1 MSQTY
6 NIYIGFDPKEEVAYE
21 VLKWNLERIAK
32 NPLNIYPLKKS
43 ILEKIGLYNR
53 EYTEENGQ
61 KIDKIDSKPF
71 SSDFSFTRFL
81 VPALSMYKGWALYMD
96 CDMYPRSDI
105 CELFEEYNDPFHA
118 LYCVKHE
125 YTPEDDTKMDNQKQ
139 ELYYRKN
146 WSSLMLFNCE
156 HPQNQMLT
164 PNVVNT
170 QTGQYLHKFGWL
182 PDKPA
187 DIGSIHEEWNW
198 LDGHSPEELEAKNV
212 HFTTGG
218 PWFYNWKCKRE
229 MDGKYAAEWNN
240 DAVYMQ
246 TIGVLKDEVHKYFL

>member
-6 NIYIGFDPKEEVAYE
+6 NIYIGYDSKEEIAYRI
-21 VLKWNLERIAK
+21 LKWNLERISK
-32 NPLNIYPLKKS
+32 NPLNIFPLKKG
-43 ILEKIGLYNR
+43 ILEKIGMYNR
-53 EYTEENGQ
+53 EYTVENGQ
-61 KIDKIDSKPF
+61 KIDKIDGKPF
-71 SSDFSFTRFL
+71 SSEFSFSRFL
-81 VPALSMYKGWALYMD
+81 VPALNMYQGWALYMD

-118 LYCVKHE
+118 IYCVKHE
-125 YTPEDDTKMDNQKQ
+125 YAPDDNTKMDNQKQ
-139 ELYYRKN
+139 EQYYRKN

-164 PNVVNT
+164 PYVVNT
-170 QTGQYLHKFGWL
+170 QTGQYLHKWGWV
-182 PDKPA
+182 PAKPA
-187 DIGSIHEEWNW
+187 DIGAIHEERNW
-198 LDGHSPEELEAKNV
+198 LAGHSPEELEAKNV

-240 DAVYMQ
+240 DAVYLQ

>member
-6 NIYIGFDPKEEVAYE
+6 NIYIGFDPKEEAAYE

-32 NPLNIYPLKKS
+32 NPLNIFPLKNNV
-43 ILEKIGLYNR
+43 LEKIGLYNR

-61 KIDKIDSKPF
+61 KIDKIDGKPF
-71 SSDFSFTRFL
+71 SSDLSFTRFL
-81 VPALSMYKGWALYMD
+81 VPALTMYKGWALYMD

-125 YTPEDDTKMDNQKQ
+125 YAPKDNTKMDNQKQ

-164 PNVVNT
+164 PHVVNT

-187 DIGSIHEEWNW
+187 DIGGINEEWNW
-198 LDGHSPEELEAKNV
+198 LDGHSHEDLVAKNV

-218 PWFYNWKCKRE
+218 PWFFNWKCKRE

>member
-1 MSQTY
+1 
-6 NIYIGFDPKEEVAYE
+6 
-21 VLKWNLERIAK
+21 
-32 NPLNIYPLKKS
+32 
-43 ILEKIGLYNR
+43 
-53 EYTEENGQ
+53 
-61 KIDKIDSKPF
+61 
-71 SSDFSFTRFL
+71 
-81 VPALSMYKGWALYMD
+81 MYKGWALYMD

-125 YTPEDDTKMDNQKQ
+125 YTPEDNTKMDNQKQ

-198 LDGHSPEELEAKNV
+198 LDGHSPEDLEAKNV

-229 MDGKYAAEWNN
+229 IDGKYAAEWNN

>member
-6 NIYIGFDPKEEVAYE
+6 NIYIGFDPKEEAAYE

-61 KIDKIDSKPF
+61 KIDKIDGKPF

-146 WSSLMLFNCE
+146 W
-156 HPQNQMLT
+156 
-164 PNVVNT
+164 
-170 QTGQYLHKFGWL
+170 
-182 PDKPA
+182 
-187 DIGSIHEEWNW
+187 
-198 LDGHSPEELEAKNV
+198 
-212 HFTTGG
+212 
-218 PWFYNWKCKRE
+218 
-229 MDGKYAAEWNN
+229 
-240 DAVYMQ
+240 
-246 TIGVLKDEVHKYFL
+246 